1 MMKTRENKLT
11 PLLKKELLIYM
22 KSPSNYVVMVIFL
35 LIAGYIFADGLFVA
49 NIASLR
55 SFFTLSAVLFIFF
68 VPAITMRS
76 FSEEFRNGTIE
87 VIATHPVSRWNMI
100 VSKFFSTYLLVLAT
114 LLPTLI
120 YYVIVASLGKIDPGT
135 VIAGY
140 FGIVLLA
147 GGYIAAGIFASS
159 LTQNQVAAFIIGLF
173 ILFIFFIL
181 DKVTALTSG
190 TLAYVLQYASSDFH
204 LSNFYRGVVDLR
216 DIIYFGSVSIFFLAL
231 TEKWL
236 ELKFK

>member
-1 MMKTRENKLT
+1 MKTMENKFI
-11 PLLKKELLIYM
+11 PLLRKELRIYL
-22 KSPSNYVVMVIFL
+22 KSPSSYVVMVIFL
-35 LIAGYIFADGLFVA
+35 LITGYIFADGLFVS
-49 NIASLR
+49 NVASLR
-55 SFFTLSAVLFIFF
+55 SFFTLSAVLFLFF
-68 VPAITMRS
+68 VPAITMKS

-87 VIATHPVSRWNMI
+87 LLATHPISRWNMI
-100 VSKFFSTYLLVLAT
+100 LSKYFSIYLLVVVT

-120 YYVIVASLGKIDPGT
+120 YYVIIASLGKIDSGT
-135 VIAGY
+135 VVAGY
-140 FGIVLLA
+140 FGIILLA
-147 GGYIAAGIFASS
+147 GGYVAAGIFASS

-190 TLAYVLQYASSDFH
+190 NVAYVLQYASSDFH
-204 LSNFYRGVVDLR
+204 LSNFYKGVIDLR
-216 DIIYFGSVSIFFLAL
+216 DIIYFFSVGVLFLAL